1 MLWLQLRRKGAG
13 IQFCL
18 PQDKCEE
25 GHCIKEEMTRQLYN
39 STNYVKN
46 FPLETCTAELIA
58 GKLLGRRKLMDNLA
72 QQSAWSQDTLHMN
85 IFLLLVNGLMFQI
98 CSAYSLI
105 VVSLLIF
112 SVPAVLKMLICSHRD

>member
-1 MLWLQLRRKGAG
+1 
-13 IQFCL
+13 
-18 PQDKCEE
+18 
-25 GHCIKEEMTRQLYN
+25 MTRQLYN